1 LTRARGDF
9 WMRVVRG
16 EATDAVGR
24 LAATSLWLLSVGYGA
39 ALRAHL
45 AGYRLGIARRT
56 RLPVPVVSVGN
67 LTLGGTGKTTA
78 AMAIARWLR
87 DRGKKVAYL
96 SRGYR
101 GGAEKQSLVV
111 SAGSGPT
118 VGVEEAG
125 DEPYLVAK
133 ALPGVCVL
141 VGKDRRRTGAAAVSE
156 LGAEAVVLDDGF
168 QYQRLE
174 RDVDLVLVDALHP
187 FGYDSLVPRGLLREP
202 VRSLCRANAVWLTH
216 CDLAPSHELEATRAR
231 VRSLAPSARL
241 FETIHA
247 PVRLRRLDRDDVVEL
262 AALRGRKICALS
274 SIGNPAAFERSL
286 EDLRAELVAR
296 VRFPDHHRYREED
309 LGRTVR
315 ERAAAAEWIV
325 TTEKDA
331 VRLPRE
337 AAERPI
343 WVLEIALSGHR
354 GGASLS
360 EELDCLL
367 RDTTEA

>member
-1 LTRARGDF
+1 LTGARGEF

-16 EATDAVGR
+16 EATGAVGR
-24 LAATSLWLLSVGYGA
+24 LAAASLRLLSVGYGA

-45 AGYRLGIARRT
+45 TGYRLGIARRT

-101 GGAEKQSLVV
+101 GGAETQSLVV
-111 SAGSGPT
+111 SAGSGPM
-118 VGVEEAG
+118 VGAEEAG
-125 DEPYLVAK
+125 DEAYLVAK

-174 RDVDLVLVDALHP
+174 RDLDLVLVDALHP

-202 VRSLCRANAVWLTH
+202 VSGLARADAVWLTH
-216 CDLAPSHELEATRAR
+216 CDLAPANELEAAKAR

-241 FETIHA
+241 FETAHA
-247 PVRLRRLDRDDVVEL
+247 PVRLRRLGGEEAAEL
-262 AALRGRKICALS
+262 AALRGRKICGLS
-274 SIGNPAAFERSL
+274 SIGNPEAFERSL
-286 EDLRAELVAR
+286 EELGAELVAR

-309 LGRTVR
+309 LGRALR
-315 ERAAAAEWIV
+315 ERASAAEWIV

-337 AAERPI
+337 AAKRPLWI
-343 WVLEIALSGHR
+343 LEITLSGHR
-354 GGASLS
+354 EGAGLN

-367 RDTTEA
+367 RSTTGA